1 MIKKYIFLAV
11 YGLVAL
17 AAHAEVVNID
27 STELARLSASGVPLV
42 DIRTEGEWKSTG
54 VIAGSKL
61 PTYVDEKGLSN
72 PPQWLEKLKAIVKSG
87 QSVILICR
95 SGKRSLEAGKAL
107 IAAGVRNVFHID
119 EGFEGDLDEHHHRS
133 TIGGWRFRGL
143 PWEQC

>member
-1 MIKKYIFLAV
+1 MRNHSYREQSLKKYIFLAV

-42 DIRTEGEWKSTG
+42 DIRTEGECKSTG

-95 SGKRSLEAGKAL
+95 SGKRSSVAAQFLAEQAGYKT
-107 IAAGVRNVFHID
+107 VYNV
-119 EGFEGDLDEHHHRS
+119 GK
-133 TIGGWRFRGL
+133 GL
-143 PWEQC
+143 SDWVGQGRPTVPLPI